1 MPMPRTE
8 PLIQHRKSSMPP
20 LRRGAAAAA
29 FTNPVFGHFN
39 SNSLALGK
47 EQIPAITVVDDT
59 FEKHRGVL
67 VEIIP
72 RAKERI
78 SK

>member
-1 MPMPRTE
+1 MQKLNAALAPG
-8 PLIQHRKSSMPP
+8 
-20 LRRGAAAAA
+20 RGSTGVHE
-29 FTNPVFGHFN
+29 FGFGHFN

-59 FEKHRGVL
+59 FEKHRDVL

-72 RAKERI
+72 GAKERI